1 MSKPNLVRV
10 WQRLDITDDNE
21 CRCSRSELRDGLRGN
36 KTVSDYKIRTP
47 YRVLTLETA
56 AASTLSSAANVLSIE
71 AVAFEKI

>member
-36 KTVSDYKIRTP
+36 ETVSDYKIRTP